1 MACVPYRV
9 YPSDSGGWMLDLE
22 TRVAGPY
29 ATRHLALQVALAEAA
44 HLRAANWPVCI
55 IVDRRARRG
64 DGVAL
69 HLRGVRTASAG
80 AIVLDL
86 RAGASG
92 SHPAPYLRTAARAAL
107 RI

>member
-9 YPSDSGGWMLDLE
+9 YPADSGGWRVDLK

-55 IVDRRARRG
+55 IVDDARG
-64 DGVAL
+64 EV
-69 HLRGVRTASAG
+69 
-80 AIVLDL
+80 
-86 RAGASG
+86 
-92 SHPAPYLRTAARAAL
+92 TAALCICAAFEQHMQA
-107 RI
+107 RSF